1 MDVVESL
8 KEQHY
13 QNASLEEIRQLK
25 TRKRCKL
32 GAVDGEVRKKAVAIW
47 DESEILAV

>member
-13 QNASLEEIRQLK
+13 WNASLEETQQSK
-25 TRKRCKL
+25 TRRRCKS
-32 GAVDGEVRKKAVAIW
+32 GAVNGEVRKKVVAIW
-47 DESEILAV
+47 GESKIVAV

>member
-8 KEQHY
+8 KERHY
-13 QNASLEEIRQLK
+13 QNALLDEMRQLK
-25 TRKRCKL
+25 TRKRCRS

-47 DESEILAV
+47 DEGEIVAV

>member
-8 KEQHY
+8 REQHFR
-13 QNASLEEIRQLK
+13 NASLEEIRQSKIRK
-25 TRKRCKL
+25 TCKS

-47 DESEILAV
+47 DESKIVAV